1 MPSGWRTARPDS
13 SNIEPMLSPSD
24 QDRLADACR
33 FAFAHH
39 AAQVRKGTHIPYVS
53 HLLQVSG
60 LVLEHGGDIDQ
71 AAAAILHDT
80 LEDCPEVT
88 VSELQ
93 SQFGPRVTRMVIDC
107 SDTIASENGAP
118 GSSKPTWQERKDAY
132 LAHLATADQESVL
145 VAFCDKVHNLGTI
158 TDDLLEDG
166 PASLDRFT
174 ASPERQV
181 WYFRRVLEMAGPRVP
196 TKLRRRLDTLLST
209 FRAAVSEP

>member
-1 MPSGWRTARPDS
+1 MARAGIGGSVEGIHAVAAAVEAFQAWSQTPVG
-13 SNIEPMLSPSD
+13 
-24 QDRLADACR
+24 DRIQHLFLYKTLLEEHAEELAA
-33 FAFAHH
+33 
-39 AAQVRKGTHIPYVS
+39 
-53 HLLQVSG
+53 G

-88 VSELQ
+88 VSELERR
-93 SQFGPRVTRMVIDC
+93 FGPRVTRMVIDC
-107 SDTIASENGAP
+107 SDTIASENGAA
-118 GSSKPTWQERKDAY
+118 GSSRPTWQERKDAY
-132 LAHLATADQESVL
+132 LVHLGTADQESVL